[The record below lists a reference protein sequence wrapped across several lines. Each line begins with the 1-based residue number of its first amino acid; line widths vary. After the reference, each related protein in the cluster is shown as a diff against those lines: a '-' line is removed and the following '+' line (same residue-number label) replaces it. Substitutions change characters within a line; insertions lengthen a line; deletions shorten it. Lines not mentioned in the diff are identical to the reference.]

1 MFFFPFPPCIEMRK
15 PAFGLSEFRPM
26 NDVFAAAF
34 IRRNGDVQHFM
45 EHDPLDGMAGH
56 AYFIV
61 GLSDRYKTEAGFT
74 CIDKKRLV

>member
-1 MFFFPFPPCIEMRK
+1 
-15 PAFGLSEFRPM
+15 
-26 NDVFAAAF
+26 
-34 IRRNGDVQHFM
+34 VQHFM